1 MNDWQKEYKLVQH
14 TPLIHFQHSE
24 PHACLRATEVKPKLD
39 RFLIEQL
46 EKDDRFGDGRWKKW
60 FVGDGS
66 QQSFDYM
73 MRITPNSEQVDRTQS
88 IERAIAKIENQDYK
102 RFHGIHKNYFGNM
115 ASEKKREE
123 KKKAIRETFKES
135 LFYKDGLT
143 LTIRCFIPELLT
155 FIDEHIRGF
164 FMMHNFGTRQRKG
177 FGSFTVDISTEPNA
191 PEDCDL
197 VGKYCQNA
205 YYCELDG
212 NVSANALLNAVWV
225 ISGFLKSGFNLNNN
239 KKNKKENAASN
250 IREKDYVR
258 GFVFRYFQRGKN
270 PLANDKAFV
279 KQKVL
284 LNVYDE
290 ATPGE
295 HRRFY
300 GNNVRYRYVRGLLGT
315 NENSRFCRDP
325 RGETREDLTVHNI
338 YIHSAEGVERFPSPL
353 LFKPIGKS
361 VFILPQKM
369 PDEIFGSEFYILEK
383 NQEDEYDRKATSE
396 QKLNYLQTECKS
408 GMIKTP
414 TAEELAPGA
423 KSGDEALKRFLD
435 AFAKDFNDKTSDKG
449 GGYGIVDLINPDV
462 DLAKKL
468 KLRPVLRT

>member
-1 MNDWQKEYKLVQH
+1 MYDWQKEYKLVQH

-88 IERAIAKIENQDYK
+88 IERAIARAEHRPPNANL
-102 RFHGIHKNYFGNM
+102 HEIHKNYFGNM
-115 ASEKKREE
+115 ASGNNIQDT
-123 KKKAIRETFKES
+123 IRETFKES

-177 FGSFTVDISTEPNA
+177 FGSFTVDINTQPNA
-191 PEDCDL
+191 PKGFDL
-197 VGKYCQNA
+197 VRKYCPNA
-205 YYCELDG
+205 YYCKLDD
-212 NVSANALLNAVWV
+212 NVSADALLNAVWV
-225 ISGFLKSGFNLNNN
+225 LSAFLKSGFNRGEGN
-239 KKNKKENAASN
+239 
-250 IREKDYVR
+250 YVR
-258 GFVFRYFQRGKN
+258 GFVFRYFQREKN

-279 KQKVL
+279 KQQVL
-284 LNVYDE
+284 HNVYNE
-290 ATPGE
+290 ATRGE
-295 HRRFY
+295 HLHPY

-315 NENSRFCRDP
+315 NENSRFCRAPNAHTPVYD
-325 RGETREDLTVHNI
+325 I
-338 YIHSAEGVERFPSPL
+338 YTHSAEGIERFPSPL
-353 LFKPIGKS
+353 LFKPIGKF

-396 QKLNYLQTECKS
+396 QKLNYLQTECKN

-423 KSGDEALKRFLD
+423 NSGDEALKMFLD

-449 GGYGIVDLINPDV
+449 GGYGIVDLTSRDV
-462 DLAKKL
+462 LPAKYL
-468 KLRPVLRT
+468 RLRPVLRT

>member
-88 IERAIAKIENQDYK
+88 IERAIARAEHRPPNANL
-102 RFHGIHKNYFGNM
+102 HEIHKNYFGNM
-115 ASEKKREE
+115 ASGNNIQDT
-123 KKKAIRETFKES
+123 IRETFKES

-155 FIDEHIRGF
+155 LIDEHIRGF

-191 PEDCDL
+191 PKGFDL
-197 VGKYCQNA
+197 VRKYCPNA
-205 YYCELDG
+205 YYCKLDD
-212 NVSANALLNAVWV
+212 NVSADALLNAVWV
-225 ISGFLKSGFNLNNN
+225 LSAFLKSGFNRGEGN
-239 KKNKKENAASN
+239 
-250 IREKDYVR
+250 YVR
-258 GFVFRYFQRGKN
+258 GFVFRYFQREKN

-284 LNVYDE
+284 HNVYNE
-290 ATPGE
+290 KTPGE

-325 RGETREDLTVHNI
+325 RGETREDRTVHNI

-353 LFKPIGKS
+353 LFKPIGKF

-369 PDEIFGSEFYILEK
+369 PDEIFGSKFYILEK
-383 NQEDEYDRKATSE
+383 NQEDKYDSKATSD
-396 QKLNYLQTECKS
+396 QKLNYLKQECKG

-423 KSGDEALKRFLD
+423 KSGDEALKMFLD

-449 GGYGIVDLINPDV
+449 GGYGIDDLTSRDV
-462 DLAKKL
+462 LPAKYL
-468 KLRPVLRT
+468 RLRPVLRT

>member
-73 MRITPNSEQVDRTQS
+73 MRITPNSERVDRTQS

-102 RFHGIHKNYFGNM
+102 HFHEIHKNYFGNM
-115 ASEKKREE
+115 ASGNNIQDT
-123 KKKAIRETFKES
+123 IRETFKES

-155 FIDEHIRGF
+155 LIDEHIRGF

-191 PEDCDL
+191 PKGFDL
-197 VGKYCQNA
+197 VGKYCPNA
-205 YYCELDG
+205 YYCKLDG
-212 NVSANALLNAVWV
+212 NVNADALLDAVWV
-225 ISGFLKSGFNLNNN
+225 ISAFLRSGFNRGEGN
-239 KKNKKENAASN
+239 
-250 IREKDYVR
+250 YVR
-258 GFVFRYFQRGKN
+258 GFVFRYFQREKN

-284 LNVYDE
+284 LNVYNE
-290 ATPGE
+290 ATRGE

-315 NENSRFCRDP
+315 NENSRFCRNP
-325 RGETREDLTVHNI
+325 RGETREDRTVHNI

-353 LFKPIGKS
+353 LFKPIGKF

-383 NQEDEYDRKATSE
+383 NQEEEYDSKATSD

-408 GMIKTP
+408 SMIKNP

-423 KSGDEALKRFLD
+423 KSGDEALKMFLD

-449 GGYGIVDLINPDV
+449 GGYGIDDLTSRDV
-462 DLAKKL
+462 FPAKYL
-468 KLRPVLRT
+468 RLRPVLRT

>member
-73 MRITPNSEQVDRTQS
+73 MRITPNSEQVERTQS
-88 IERAIAKIENQDYK
+88 IERAIARAEHRPPNAS
-102 RFHGIHKNYFGNM
+102 FHEIHKNYFGNM
-115 ASEKKREE
+115 ASGNN
-123 KKKAIRETFKES
+123 IQDTNRETFKES

-155 FIDEHIRGF
+155 LIDEHIRGF

-177 FGSFTVDISTEPNA
+177 FGSFTVDIRTEPNA
-191 PEDCDL
+191 PKGFDL
-197 VGKYCQNA
+197 VGKYCPNA
-205 YYCELDG
+205 YYCKLND
-212 NVSANALLNAVWV
+212 NVSADALLDAVWV
-225 ISGFLKSGFNLNNN
+225 ISAFLRSGFNRGEGN
-239 KKNKKENAASN
+239 
-250 IREKDYVR
+250 YVR

-284 LNVYDE
+284 RNVYNE
-290 ATPGE
+290 ATRGE
-295 HRRFY
+295 HLHPY

-325 RGETREDLTVHNI
+325 RGETREDRTVHKI

-353 LFKPIGKS
+353 LFKPIGKF

-369 PDEIFGSEFYILEK
+369 PDKIFGSEFYILK
-383 NQEDEYDRKATSE
+383 KKQEEEYDSKATSD
-396 QKLNYLQTECKS
+396 QKLNYLKQECKNR
-408 GMIKTP
+408 MIKTP

-449 GGYGIVDLINPDV
+449 GGYGIDDLTSRDV
-462 DLAKKL
+462 FPAKYL
-468 KLRPVLRT
+468 RLRPVLRT

>member
-73 MRITPNSEQVDRTQS
+73 MRITPNSEQVERTQS
-88 IERAIAKIENQDYK
+88 IENGIERAIARAEHRPPNASL
-102 RFHGIHKNYFGNM
+102 HEIHKNYFGNM
-115 ASEKKREE
+115 ASGNNIQDTVQ
-123 KKKAIRETFKES
+123 AIRETFKES

-155 FIDEHIRGF
+155 LIDEHIRGF

-177 FGSFTVDISTEPNA
+177 FGSFTVDINTQPNA
-191 PEDCDL
+191 PKGFDL
-197 VGKYCQNA
+197 VGKYCPNA
-205 YYCELDG
+205 YYCKLDG
-212 NVSANALLNAVWV
+212 NVNADALLDAVWV
-225 ISGFLKSGFNLNNN
+225 ISAFLRSGFNRGEGN
-239 KKNKKENAASN
+239 
-250 IREKDYVR
+250 YVR
-258 GFVFRYFQRGKN
+258 GFVFRYFQREKN

-279 KQKVL
+279 KQQVL
-284 LNVYDE
+284 HNVYNE
-290 ATPGE
+290 ATRGE
-295 HRRFY
+295 HLHPY

-315 NENSRFCRDP
+315 NENSRFCRAPNAHTPVYD
-325 RGETREDLTVHNI
+325 I
-338 YIHSAEGVERFPSPL
+338 YTHSAEGIERFPSPL
-353 LFKPIGKS
+353 LFKPIGKF

-369 PDEIFGSEFYILEK
+369 PDEIFGSEFYILK
-383 NQEDEYDRKATSE
+383 KKQEEEYDSKATSD
-396 QKLNYLQTECKS
+396 QKLNYLKQECKNR
-408 GMIKTP
+408 MIKTP

-423 KSGDEALKRFLD
+423 NSGDEALKMFLD

-449 GGYGIVDLINPDV
+449 GGYGIVDLTSRDV
-462 DLAKKL
+462 LPAKYL
-468 KLRPVLRT
+468 RLRPVLRT

>member
-73 MRITPNSEQVDRTQS
+73 MRITPNSEQVERTQS
-88 IERAIAKIENQDYK
+88 IERAIARAEHRPPNAS
-102 RFHGIHKNYFGNM
+102 FHEIHKNYFGNM
-115 ASEKKREE
+115 ASGNNIQDT
-123 KKKAIRETFKES
+123 IRKTFKES

-155 FIDEHIRGF
+155 LIDEHIRGF

-177 FGSFTVDISTEPNA
+177 FGSFTVDISTKPNEPKGF
-191 PEDCDL
+191 DL
-197 VGKYCQNA
+197 VGKYCPNA
-205 YYCELDG
+205 YYCKLDG
-212 NVSANALLNAVWV
+212 NVNADALLDAVWV
-225 ISGFLKSGFNLNNN
+225 ISAFLRSGFNRGEGN
-239 KKNKKENAASN
+239 
-250 IREKDYVR
+250 YVR
-258 GFVFRYFQRGKN
+258 GFVFRYFQREKN

-284 LNVYDE
+284 RNVYDE
-290 ATPGE
+290 ATRGE
-295 HRRFY
+295 HLHPY

-315 NENSRFCRDP
+315 NENSRFCRNP
-325 RGETREDLTVHNI
+325 RGETREDRTVHNI

-353 LFKPIGKS
+353 LFKPIGKF

-383 NQEDEYDRKATSE
+383 KQEEEYDRKATSD
-396 QKLNYLQTECKS
+396 QKLNYLKQECKNR
-408 GMIKTP
+408 MIKTP

-423 KSGDEALKRFLD
+423 KSGDEALKMFLD

-449 GGYGIVDLINPDV
+449 GGYGIDDLTSRDV
-462 DLAKKL
+462 FPAKYL
-468 KLRPVLRT
+468 RLRPVLRT

>member
-1 MNDWQKEYKLVQH
+1 MYDWQKEYKLVQH

-73 MRITPNSEQVDRTQS
+73 MRITPNSERVDRTQS
-88 IERAIAKIENQDYK
+88 IERAIARAEHRPPNASL
-102 RFHGIHKNYFGNM
+102 HEIHKNYFGNM
-115 ASEKKREE
+115 ASGNNIQDT
-123 KKKAIRETFKES
+123 IRETFKES

-155 FIDEHIRGF
+155 LIDEHIRGF

-191 PEDCDL
+191 PKGFDL
-197 VGKYCQNA
+197 VGKYCPNA
-205 YYCELDG
+205 YYCKLND
-212 NVSANALLNAVWV
+212 NVSADALLDAVWV
-225 ISGFLKSGFNLNNN
+225 ISAFLRSGFNRGEGN
-239 KKNKKENAASN
+239 
-250 IREKDYVR
+250 YVR
-258 GFVFRYFQRGKN
+258 GFVFRYFQREKN

-279 KQKVL
+279 KQQVL
-284 LNVYDE
+284 HNVYNE
-290 ATPGE
+290 ATRGE
-295 HRRFY
+295 HLHPY

-315 NENSRFCRDP
+315 NENSRFCRAP
-325 RGETREDLTVHNI
+325 RGETREDRTVHNI

-353 LFKPIGKS
+353 LFKPIGKF

-369 PDEIFGSEFYILEK
+369 PDKIFGSEFYILEK
-383 NQEDEYDRKATSE
+383 NQEEEYDSKATSD
-396 QKLNYLQTECKS
+396 QKLNYLEQECKG

-414 TAEELAPGA
+414 TAEELAPEA

-449 GGYGIVDLINPDV
+449 GGYGIDDLTSRDV
-462 DLAKKL
+462 FPAKYL
-468 KLRPVLRT
+468 RLRPVLRT

>member
-46 EKDDRFGDGRWKKW
+46 EEDDRFGDGRWKKW

-73 MRITPNSEQVDRTQS
+73 MRITPNSERVDRTQS
-88 IERAIAKIENQDYK
+88 IERAIARAEHRPPNAS
-102 RFHGIHKNYFGNM
+102 FHEIHKNYFGNM

-177 FGSFTVDISTEPNA
+177 FGSFTVDISTKPNEPKGF
-191 PEDCDL
+191 DL
-197 VGKYCQNA
+197 VGKYCPNA
-205 YYCELDG
+205 YYCKLD
-212 NVSANALLNAVWV
+212 NDVNADALLDAVWV
-225 ISGFLKSGFNLNNN
+225 ISAFLRSGFNRGEGN
-239 KKNKKENAASN
+239 
-250 IREKDYVR
+250 YVR
-258 GFVFRYFQRGKN
+258 GFVFRYFQREKN

-284 LNVYDE
+284 RNVYDE
-290 ATPGE
+290 ATRGE
-295 HRRFY
+295 HLHPY

-353 LFKPIGKS
+353 LFKPIGKF

-383 NQEDEYDRKATSE
+383 NQEEKYDSKATSE

-408 GMIKTP
+408 SMIKTP

>member
-1 MNDWQKEYKLVQH
+1 MYDWQKEYKLVQH

-73 MRITPNSEQVDRTQS
+73 MRITPNSEQVERTQS
-88 IERAIAKIENQDYK
+88 IERAIARAEHRPPNAS
-102 RFHGIHKNYFGNM
+102 FHEIHKNYFGNM
-115 ASEKKREE
+115 ASGNNIQDT
-123 KKKAIRETFKES
+123 IRETFKES

-191 PEDCDL
+191 PKGFDL
-197 VGKYCQNA
+197 VGKYCPNA
-205 YYCELDG
+205 YYCKLDG
-212 NVSANALLNAVWV
+212 NVNADALLDAVWV
-225 ISGFLKSGFNLNNN
+225 ISAFLRSGFNRGEGN
-239 KKNKKENAASN
+239 
-250 IREKDYVR
+250 YVR
-258 GFVFRYFQRGKN
+258 GFVFRYFQREKN

-284 LNVYDE
+284 RNVYDE
-290 ATPGE
+290 ATRGE
-295 HRRFY
+295 HLHPY

-325 RGETREDLTVHNI
+325 RGGTREDRIVHNI

-353 LFKPIGKS
+353 LFKPIGKF

-383 NQEDEYDRKATSE
+383 KQEEEYDSKATSD
-396 QKLNYLQTECKS
+396 QKLNYLKQECKG
-408 GMIKTP
+408 GMIKTQ
-414 TAEELAPGA
+414 TAEELAPEA

-449 GGYGIVDLINPDV
+449 GGYGIDDLTSRDV
-462 DLAKKL
+462 FPAKYL
-468 KLRPVLRT
+468 RLRPVLRT

>member
-73 MRITPNSEQVDRTQS
+73 MRITPNSEQVERTQS
-88 IERAIAKIENQDYK
+88 IERAIARAEHRPPNASL
-102 RFHGIHKNYFGNM
+102 HEIHKNYFGNM
-115 ASEKKREE
+115 ASGNNIQDT
-123 KKKAIRETFKES
+123 IRETFKES

-155 FIDEHIRGF
+155 LIDEHIRGF

-191 PEDCDL
+191 PKGFDL
-197 VGKYCQNA
+197 VGKYCPNA
-205 YYCELDG
+205 YYCKLND
-212 NVSANALLNAVWV
+212 NVSADALLDAVWV
-225 ISGFLKSGFNLNNN
+225 ISAFLRSGFNRGEGN
-239 KKNKKENAASN
+239 
-250 IREKDYVR
+250 YVR
-258 GFVFRYFQRGKN
+258 GFVFRYFQREKN

-279 KQKVL
+279 KQNVL
-284 LNVYDE
+284 LNVYNE
-290 ATPGE
+290 ATRGE
-295 HRRFY
+295 HLHPY

-315 NENSRFCRDP
+315 NENSRFCRNP
-325 RGETREDLTVHNI
+325 RGETREDRTVHNV

-353 LFKPIGKS
+353 LFKPIGKF

-369 PDEIFGSEFYILEK
+369 PDEIFGSEFYILK
-383 NQEDEYDRKATSE
+383 KKQEEEYDSKATSD
-396 QKLNYLQTECKS
+396 QKLNYLKQECKG

-449 GGYGIVDLINPDV
+449 GGYGIDDLTSRDV
-462 DLAKKL
+462 FPAKYL
-468 KLRPVLRT
+468 RLRPVLRT

>member
-1 MNDWQKEYKLVQH
+1 MYDWQKEYKLVQH

-73 MRITPNSEQVDRTQS
+73 MRITPNSEQVERTQS

-290 ATPGE
+290 KTPGE

-315 NENSRFCRDP
+315 NENSRFCRAPNAHTPVYD
-325 RGETREDLTVHNI
+325 I
-338 YIHSAEGVERFPSPL
+338 YTHSAEGVERFPSPL
-353 LFKPIGKS
+353 LFKPIGKF

-369 PDEIFGSEFYILEK
+369 PDEIFGSEFYILK
-383 NQEDEYDRKATSE
+383 KKQEEEYDSKATSD
-396 QKLNYLQTECKS
+396 QKLNYLKQECKNR
-408 GMIKTP
+408 MIKTP

-423 KSGDEALKRFLD
+423 NSGDEALKMFLD

>member
-88 IERAIAKIENQDYK
+88 IERAIARAEHRPPNASL
-102 RFHGIHKNYFGNM
+102 HEIHKNYFGNM
-115 ASEKKREE
+115 ASGNNIQDT
-123 KKKAIRETFKES
+123 IRETFKES

-177 FGSFTVDISTEPNA
+177 FGSFTVDISTKPNEPKGF
-191 PEDCDL
+191 DL
-197 VGKYCQNA
+197 VGKYCPNA
-205 YYCELDG
+205 YYCKLD
-212 NVSANALLNAVWV
+212 NDVNADALLDAVWV
-225 ISGFLKSGFNLNNN
+225 ISAFLRSGFNRGEGN
-239 KKNKKENAASN
+239 
-250 IREKDYVR
+250 YVR
-258 GFVFRYFQRGKN
+258 GFVFRYFQREKN

-279 KQKVL
+279 KQQVL
-284 LNVYDE
+284 RNVYNE
-290 ATPGE
+290 ATRGE
-295 HRRFY
+295 HLHPY

-315 NENSRFCRDP
+315 NENSRFCRAPNAHTPVYD
-325 RGETREDLTVHNI
+325 I
-338 YIHSAEGVERFPSPL
+338 YTHSAEGIERFPSPL
-353 LFKPIGKS
+353 LFKPIGKF

-383 NQEDEYDRKATSE
+383 NQEEKYDSKATSE
-396 QKLNYLQTECKS
+396 QKLNYLKQECKNR
-408 GMIKTP
+408 MIKTP

-423 KSGDEALKRFLD
+423 NSGDEALKMFLD

-449 GGYGIVDLINPDV
+449 GGYGIVDLTSRDV
-462 DLAKKL
+462 FPAKYL
-468 KLRPVLRT
+468 WLRPVLRT

>member
-88 IERAIAKIENQDYK
+88 IERAIARAEHRPPNASL
-102 RFHGIHKNYFGNM
+102 HEIHKNYFGNM
-115 ASEKKREE
+115 ASGNNIQDT
-123 KKKAIRETFKES
+123 IRETFKES

-191 PEDCDL
+191 PKGFDL
-197 VGKYCQNA
+197 VGKYCPNA
-205 YYCELDG
+205 YYCKLDG
-212 NVSANALLNAVWV
+212 NVNADALLDAVWV
-225 ISGFLKSGFNLNNN
+225 ISAFLRSGFNRGEGN
-239 KKNKKENAASN
+239 
-250 IREKDYVR
+250 YVR
-258 GFVFRYFQRGKN
+258 GFVFRYFQREKN

-279 KQKVL
+279 KQQVL
-284 LNVYDE
+284 RNVYNE
-290 ATPGE
+290 ATRGE
-295 HRRFY
+295 HLHPY

-315 NENSRFCRDP
+315 NENSRFCRAPNAHTPVYD
-325 RGETREDLTVHNI
+325 I
-338 YIHSAEGVERFPSPL
+338 YTHSAEGIERFPSPL
-353 LFKPIGKS
+353 LFKPIGKF

-383 NQEDEYDRKATSE
+383 NQEEKYDSKATSE

-423 KSGDEALKRFLD
+423 NSGDEALKMFLD

-449 GGYGIVDLINPDV
+449 GGYGIVDLTSRDV
-462 DLAKKL
+462 FPAKYL
-468 KLRPVLRT
+468 CLRPVLRT

>member
-1 MNDWQKEYKLVQH
+1 MYDWQKEYKLVQH

-46 EKDDRFGDGRWKKW
+46 EKDDRFEDGRWKKW

-73 MRITPNSEQVDRTQS
+73 MRITPNSEQVERTQS
-88 IERAIAKIENQDYK
+88 IERAIARAEHRPPNAS
-102 RFHGIHKNYFGNM
+102 FHEIHKNYFGNM
-115 ASEKKREE
+115 ASGNNIQDT
-123 KKKAIRETFKES
+123 IRETFKES

-191 PEDCDL
+191 PKGFDL
-197 VGKYCQNA
+197 VGKYCPNA
-205 YYCELDG
+205 YYCKLDG
-212 NVSANALLNAVWV
+212 NVNADALLDAVWV
-225 ISGFLKSGFNLNNN
+225 ISAFLRSGFNRGEGN
-239 KKNKKENAASN
+239 
-250 IREKDYVR
+250 YVR
-258 GFVFRYFQRGKN
+258 GFVFRYFQREKN

-284 LNVYDE
+284 RNVYDE
-290 ATPGE
+290 ATRGE
-295 HRRFY
+295 HLHPY

-325 RGETREDLTVHNI
+325 RGGTREDRIVHNI

-353 LFKPIGKS
+353 LFKPIGKF

-383 NQEDEYDRKATSE
+383 KQEEEYDSKATSD
-396 QKLNYLQTECKS
+396 QKLNYLKQECKG

-414 TAEELAPGA
+414 TAEELAPEA

-449 GGYGIVDLINPDV
+449 GGYGIDDLTSRDV
-462 DLAKKL
+462 FPAKYL
-468 KLRPVLRT
+468 RLRPVLRT

>member
-73 MRITPNSEQVDRTQS
+73 MRITPNSEQVDSTQS
-88 IERAIAKIENQDYK
+88 IERAIARAEHRPPNASL
-102 RFHGIHKNYFGNM
+102 HEIHKNYFGNM
-115 ASEKKREE
+115 ASGNNIQDT
-123 KKKAIRETFKES
+123 IRETFKES

-177 FGSFTVDISTEPNA
+177 FGSFTVDISTKPNEPKGF
-191 PEDCDL
+191 DL
-197 VGKYCQNA
+197 VGKYCPNA
-205 YYCELDG
+205 YYCKLD
-212 NVSANALLNAVWV
+212 NDVNADALLDAVWV
-225 ISGFLKSGFNLNNN
+225 ISAFLRSGFNRGEGN
-239 KKNKKENAASN
+239 
-250 IREKDYVR
+250 YVR
-258 GFVFRYFQRGKN
+258 GFVFRYFQREKN

-279 KQKVL
+279 KQQVL
-284 LNVYDE
+284 RNVYNE
-290 ATPGE
+290 ATRGE
-295 HRRFY
+295 HLHPY

-315 NENSRFCRDP
+315 NENSRFCRAPNAHTPVYD
-325 RGETREDLTVHNI
+325 I
-338 YIHSAEGVERFPSPL
+338 YTHSAEGIERFPSPL
-353 LFKPIGKS
+353 LFKPIGKF

-383 NQEDEYDRKATSE
+383 NQEEKYDSKATSE
-396 QKLNYLQTECKS
+396 QKLNYLKQECKNR
-408 GMIKTP
+408 MIKTP

-423 KSGDEALKRFLD
+423 NSGDEALRMFLD

-449 GGYGIVDLINPDV
+449 GGYGIVDLTSRDV
-462 DLAKKL
+462 FPAKYL
-468 KLRPVLRT
+468 WLRPVLRT

>member
-73 MRITPNSEQVDRTQS
+73 MRITPNSEQVERTQS
-88 IERAIAKIENQDYK
+88 IERAIARAEHRPPNASL
-102 RFHGIHKNYFGNM
+102 HEIHKNYFGNM
-115 ASEKKREE
+115 ASGNNIQDTVQ
-123 KKKAIRETFKES
+123 AIQETFKES

-155 FIDEHIRGF
+155 LIDEHIRGF

-191 PEDCDL
+191 PKGFDL
-197 VGKYCQNA
+197 VRKYCPNA
-205 YYCELDG
+205 YYCKLDD
-212 NVSANALLNAVWV
+212 NVSADALLNAVWV
-225 ISGFLKSGFNLNNN
+225 LSAFLKSGFNRGEGN
-239 KKNKKENAASN
+239 
-250 IREKDYVR
+250 YVR
-258 GFVFRYFQRGKN
+258 GFVFRYFQREKN

-279 KQKVL
+279 KQQVL
-284 LNVYDE
+284 HNVYNE
-290 ATPGE
+290 ATRGE
-295 HRRFY
+295 HLHPY

-315 NENSRFCRDP
+315 NENSRFCRNP
-325 RGETREDLTVHNI
+325 RGGTREDRTVHNI

-353 LFKPIGKS
+353 LFKPIGKF

-396 QKLNYLQTECKS
+396 QKLNYLQTECKN

-423 KSGDEALKRFLD
+423 NSDDEALKRFLD

-449 GGYGIVDLINPDV
+449 GGYGIDDLTSRDV
-462 DLAKKL
+462 FPAKYL
-468 KLRPVLRT
+468 RLRPVLRT

>member
-1 MNDWQKEYKLVQH
+1 MYDWQKEYKLVQH

-88 IERAIAKIENQDYK
+88 IERAIARAEHRPPNASL
-102 RFHGIHKNYFGNM
+102 HEIHKNYFGNM
-115 ASEKKREE
+115 ASGNNIQDT
-123 KKKAIRETFKES
+123 IRETFKES

-177 FGSFTVDISTEPNA
+177 FGSFTVDISTKPNEPKGF
-191 PEDCDL
+191 DL
-197 VGKYCQNA
+197 VGKYCPNA
-205 YYCELDG
+205 YYCKLD
-212 NVSANALLNAVWV
+212 NDVNADALLDAVWV
-225 ISGFLKSGFNLNNN
+225 ISAFLRSGFNRGEGN
-239 KKNKKENAASN
+239 
-250 IREKDYVR
+250 YVR
-258 GFVFRYFQRGKN
+258 GFVFRYFQREKN

-279 KQKVL
+279 KQQVL
-284 LNVYDE
+284 HNVYNE
-290 ATPGE
+290 ATRGE
-295 HRRFY
+295 HLHPY

-315 NENSRFCRDP
+315 NENSRFCRAPNAHTPVYD
-325 RGETREDLTVHNI
+325 I
-338 YIHSAEGVERFPSPL
+338 YTHSAEGIERFPSPL
-353 LFKPIGKS
+353 LFKPIGKF

-383 NQEDEYDRKATSE
+383 NQEEKYDSKATSE

-423 KSGDEALKRFLD
+423 NSGDEALKMFLD

-449 GGYGIVDLINPDV
+449 GGYGIVDLTSRDV
-462 DLAKKL
+462 FPAKYL
-468 KLRPVLRT
+468 WLRPVLRT

>member
-73 MRITPNSEQVDRTQS
+73 MRITPNSERVDRTQS
-88 IERAIAKIENQDYK
+88 IERAIARAEHRPPNASL
-102 RFHGIHKNYFGNM
+102 HEIHKNYFGNM
-115 ASEKKREE
+115 ASGNNIQDT
-123 KKKAIRETFKES
+123 IRETFKES

-177 FGSFTVDISTEPNA
+177 FGSFTVDISTKPNEPKGF
-191 PEDCDL
+191 DL
-197 VGKYCQNA
+197 VGKYCPNA
-205 YYCELDG
+205 YYCKLD
-212 NVSANALLNAVWV
+212 NDVNADALLDAVWV
-225 ISGFLKSGFNLNNN
+225 ISAFLRSGFNRGEGN
-239 KKNKKENAASN
+239 
-250 IREKDYVR
+250 YVR
-258 GFVFRYFQRGKN
+258 GFVFRYFQREKN

-279 KQKVL
+279 KQQVL
-284 LNVYDE
+284 RNVYNE
-290 ATPGE
+290 ATRGE
-295 HRRFY
+295 HLHPY

-315 NENSRFCRDP
+315 NENSRFCRAPNAHTPVYD
-325 RGETREDLTVHNI
+325 I
-338 YIHSAEGVERFPSPL
+338 YTHSAEGIERFPSPL
-353 LFKPIGKS
+353 LFKPIGKF

-383 NQEDEYDRKATSE
+383 NQEEKYDSKATSE

-423 KSGDEALKRFLD
+423 NSGDEALKMFLD

-449 GGYGIVDLINPDV
+449 GGYGIVDLTSRDV
-462 DLAKKL
+462 FPAKYL
-468 KLRPVLRT
+468 WLRPVLRT

>member
-73 MRITPNSEQVDRTQS
+73 MRITPNSEQVERTHS
-88 IERAIAKIENQDYK
+88 IERAIARAEHRPPNANL
-102 RFHGIHKNYFGNM
+102 HEIHKNYFGNM
-115 ASEKKREE
+115 ASGNNIQDT
-123 KKKAIRETFKES
+123 IRETFKES
-135 LFYKDGLT
+135 LLYKDGLT

-290 ATPGE
+290 KTPGE

-315 NENSRFCRDP
+315 NENSRFCRAPNAHTPVYD
-325 RGETREDLTVHNI
+325 I
-338 YIHSAEGVERFPSPL
+338 YTHSAEGVERFPSPL
-353 LFKPIGKS
+353 LFKPIGKF

-408 GMIKTP
+408 SMIKTP
-414 TAEELAPGA
+414 TAEELAPEA
-423 KSGDEALKRFLD
+423 KSGDEALKMFLD

>member
-1 MNDWQKEYKLVQH
+1 MYDWQKEYKLVQH

-73 MRITPNSEQVDRTQS
+73 MRITPNSEQVERTQS
-88 IERAIAKIENQDYK
+88 IERAIARAEHRPPNANL
-102 RFHGIHKNYFGNM
+102 HEIHKNYFGNM
-115 ASEKKREE
+115 ASGNNIQDT
-123 KKKAIRETFKES
+123 IRETFKES

-155 FIDEHIRGF
+155 LIDEHIRGF

-191 PEDCDL
+191 PKGFDL
-197 VGKYCQNA
+197 VGKYCPNA
-205 YYCELDG
+205 YYCKLND
-212 NVSANALLNAVWV
+212 NVSADALLDAVWV
-225 ISGFLKSGFNLNNN
+225 LSAFLRSGFNRGEGN
-239 KKNKKENAASN
+239 
-250 IREKDYVR
+250 YVR
-258 GFVFRYFQRGKN
+258 GFVFRYFQRVKN

-279 KQKVL
+279 KQNVL
-284 LNVYDE
+284 HNVYNE
-290 ATPGE
+290 ATRGE
-295 HRRFY
+295 HLHPY

-315 NENSRFCRDP
+315 NENSRFCRAP
-325 RGETREDLTVHNI
+325 RGETREDRTVHNI

-353 LFKPIGKS
+353 LFKPIGKF

-383 NQEDEYDRKATSE
+383 NQEEEYDSKATSD
-396 QKLNYLQTECKS
+396 QKLNYLKQECKNR
-408 GMIKTP
+408 MIKTP
-414 TAEELAPGA
+414 TAEELASEA

-449 GGYGIVDLINPDV
+449 GGYGIDDLTSRDV
-462 DLAKKL
+462 FPAKYL
-468 KLRPVLRT
+468 RLRPVLRT

>member
-88 IERAIAKIENQDYK
+88 IERAIARAEHRPPNASL
-102 RFHGIHKNYFGNM
+102 HEIHKNYFGNM
-115 ASEKKREE
+115 SSGNNIQDT
-123 KKKAIRETFKES
+123 IRETFKES

-177 FGSFTVDISTEPNA
+177 FGSFTVDISTKPNEPKGF
-191 PEDCDL
+191 DL
-197 VGKYCQNA
+197 VGKYCPNA
-205 YYCELDG
+205 YYCKLD
-212 NVSANALLNAVWV
+212 NDVNADALLDAVWV
-225 ISGFLKSGFNLNNN
+225 ISAFLRSGFNRGEGN
-239 KKNKKENAASN
+239 
-250 IREKDYVR
+250 YVR
-258 GFVFRYFQRGKN
+258 GFVFRYFQREKN

-279 KQKVL
+279 KQQVL
-284 LNVYDE
+284 RNVYNE
-290 ATPGE
+290 ATRGE
-295 HRRFY
+295 HLHPY

-315 NENSRFCRDP
+315 NENSRFCRAPNAHTPVYD
-325 RGETREDLTVHNI
+325 I
-338 YIHSAEGVERFPSPL
+338 YTHSAEGIERFPSPL
-353 LFKPIGKS
+353 LFKPIGKF

-383 NQEDEYDRKATSE
+383 NQEEKYDSKATSE

-423 KSGDEALKRFLD
+423 NSGDEALKMFLD

-449 GGYGIVDLINPDV
+449 GGYGIDDLTSRDV
-462 DLAKKL
+462 FPAKYL
-468 KLRPVLRT
+468 RLRPVLRT

>member
-46 EKDDRFGDGRWKKW
+46 EKDYRFGDGRWKKW

-73 MRITPNSEQVDRTQS
+73 MRITPNSEQVERTQS
-88 IERAIAKIENQDYK
+88 IERAIARAEHRPPNAGL
-102 RFHGIHKNYFGNM
+102 HEIHKNYFGNM
-115 ASEKKREE
+115 ASGNNIQDT
-123 KKKAIRETFKES
+123 IRETFKES

-177 FGSFTVDISTEPNA
+177 FGSFTVDISTQPNA
-191 PEDCDL
+191 PKGFDL
-197 VGKYCQNA
+197 VGKYCPNA
-205 YYCELDG
+205 YYCKLD
-212 NVSANALLNAVWV
+212 NDVNADALLDAVWV
-225 ISGFLKSGFNLNNN
+225 ISAFLRSGFNRGEGN
-239 KKNKKENAASN
+239 
-250 IREKDYVR
+250 YVR
-258 GFVFRYFQRGKN
+258 GFVFRYFQREKN

-284 LNVYDE
+284 RNVYDE
-290 ATPGE
+290 ETRGE

-315 NENSRFCRDP
+315 NENSRFCRAP
-325 RGETREDLTVHNI
+325 RGETREDRTVHNI

-353 LFKPIGKS
+353 LFKPIGKF

-383 NQEDEYDRKATSE
+383 KQEEEYDSKATSD
-396 QKLNYLQTECKS
+396 QKLNYLKQECKG

-414 TAEELAPGA
+414 TTEELAPGA
-423 KSGDEALKRFLD
+423 NSGDEALKMFLD

-449 GGYGIVDLINPDV
+449 GGYGIDDLTSRDV
-462 DLAKKL
+462 FPAKYL
-468 KLRPVLRT
+468 RLRPVLRT

>member
-73 MRITPNSEQVDRTQS
+73 MRITPNSEQVERTQS
-88 IERAIAKIENQDYK
+88 IERAIARAEHRPPNTNL
-102 RFHGIHKNYFGNM
+102 HEIHKNYFGNM
-115 ASEKKREE
+115 ASGNNIQDT
-123 KKKAIRETFKES
+123 IRETFKES
-135 LFYKDGLT
+135 LLYKDGLT

-155 FIDEHIRGF
+155 LIDEHIRGF

-191 PEDCDL
+191 PKGFDL
-197 VGKYCQNA
+197 VGKYCPNA
-205 YYCELDG
+205 YYCKLDG
-212 NVSANALLNAVWV
+212 NVNADALLDAVWV
-225 ISGFLKSGFNLNNN
+225 LSAFLRSGFNRGEGN
-239 KKNKKENAASN
+239 
-250 IREKDYVR
+250 YVR
-258 GFVFRYFQRGKN
+258 GFVFRYFQREKN

-279 KQKVL
+279 KQQVL
-284 LNVYDE
+284 RNVYNE
-290 ATPGE
+290 ATRGE
-295 HRRFY
+295 HLHPY

-315 NENSRFCRDP
+315 NENSRFCRAPNAHTPVYD
-325 RGETREDLTVHNI
+325 I
-338 YIHSAEGVERFPSPL
+338 YTHSAEGIERFPSPL
-353 LFKPIGKS
+353 LFKPIGKF

-396 QKLNYLQTECKS
+396 QKLNYLQTECKN

-423 KSGDEALKRFLD
+423 NSGDEALKMFLD

>member
-73 MRITPNSEQVDRTQS
+73 MRITPNSEQVERTQS
-88 IERAIAKIENQDYK
+88 IERAIARAEHRPPNTNL
-102 RFHGIHKNYFGNM
+102 HEIHKNYFGNM
-115 ASEKKREE
+115 ASGNNIQDT
-123 KKKAIRETFKES
+123 IRETFKES
-135 LFYKDGLT
+135 ILYKDGLT

-155 FIDEHIRGF
+155 LIDEHIRGF

-191 PEDCDL
+191 PKGFDL
-197 VGKYCQNA
+197 VGKYCPNA
-205 YYCELDG
+205 YYCKLDG
-212 NVSANALLNAVWV
+212 NVNADALLDAVWV
-225 ISGFLKSGFNLNNN
+225 LSAFLRSGFNRGEGN
-239 KKNKKENAASN
+239 
-250 IREKDYVR
+250 YVR
-258 GFVFRYFQRGKN
+258 GFVFRYFQREKN

-284 LNVYDE
+284 RNVYNE
-290 ATPGE
+290 ATRGE
-295 HRRFY
+295 HLHPY

-353 LFKPIGKS
+353 LFKPIGKF

-383 NQEDEYDRKATSE
+383 NQEEEYDSKATSD

-408 GMIKTP
+408 SMIKTP

-423 KSGDEALKRFLD
+423 KSGDEALKMFLD

-449 GGYGIVDLINPDV
+449 GGYGIVDLTSRDV
-462 DLAKKL
+462 FPAKYL
-468 KLRPVLRT
+468 WLRPVLRT

>member
-73 MRITPNSEQVDRTQS
+73 MRITPNSERVDRTQS

-102 RFHGIHKNYFGNM
+102 HFHEIHKNYFGNM
-115 ASEKKREE
+115 ASGNNIQDT
-123 KKKAIRETFKES
+123 IRETFKES

-177 FGSFTVDISTEPNA
+177 FGSFTVDINTQPNA
-191 PEDCDL
+191 PKGFDL
-197 VGKYCQNA
+197 VGKYCPNA
-205 YYCELDG
+205 YYCKLDG
-212 NVSANALLNAVWV
+212 NVNADALLDAVWV
-225 ISGFLKSGFNLNNN
+225 ISAFLRSGFNRGEGN
-239 KKNKKENAASN
+239 
-250 IREKDYVR
+250 YVR
-258 GFVFRYFQRGKN
+258 GFVFRCFQREKN

-279 KQKVL
+279 KQQVL
-284 LNVYDE
+284 RNVYNE
-290 ATPGE
+290 ATRGE
-295 HRRFY
+295 HLHPY

-315 NENSRFCRDP
+315 NENSRFCRAP
-325 RGETREDLTVHNI
+325 RGETREDRTVHNI

-353 LFKPIGKS
+353 LFKPIGKF

-383 NQEDEYDRKATSE
+383 NQEEEYDSKATSD

-408 GMIKTP
+408 SMIKTP

-423 KSGDEALKRFLD
+423 KSGDEALKMFLD

-449 GGYGIVDLINPDV
+449 GGYGIDDLTSRDV
-462 DLAKKL
+462 FPAKYL
-468 KLRPVLRT
+468 WLRPVLRT

>member
-1 MNDWQKEYKLVQH
+1 MYDWQKEYKLVQH

-88 IERAIAKIENQDYK
+88 IERAIARAEHRPPNASL
-102 RFHGIHKNYFGNM
+102 HEIHKNYFGNM
-115 ASEKKREE
+115 ASGNNIQDT
-123 KKKAIRETFKES
+123 IRETFKES
-135 LFYKDGLT
+135 LLYKDGLT

-155 FIDEHIRGF
+155 LIDEHIRGF

-191 PEDCDL
+191 PKGFDL
-197 VGKYCQNA
+197 VGKYCPNA
-205 YYCELDG
+205 YYCKLD
-212 NVSANALLNAVWV
+212 NDVNADALLDAVWV
-225 ISGFLKSGFNLNNN
+225 ISAFLRSGFNRGEGNY
-239 KKNKKENAASN
+239 
-250 IREKDYVR
+250 IR
-258 GFVFRYFQRGKN
+258 GFVFRYFQREKN

-279 KQKVL
+279 KQQVL
-284 LNVYDE
+284 RNVYNE
-290 ATPGE
+290 ATRGE
-295 HRRFY
+295 HLHPY

-315 NENSRFCRDP
+315 NENSRFCRAPNAHTPVYD
-325 RGETREDLTVHNI
+325 I
-338 YIHSAEGVERFPSPL
+338 YTHSAEGIERFPSPL
-353 LFKPIGKS
+353 LFKPIGKF

-383 NQEDEYDRKATSE
+383 NQEEKYDSKATSE

-408 GMIKTP
+408 SMIKTP

-423 KSGDEALKRFLD
+423 NSGDEALKMFLD

-449 GGYGIVDLINPDV
+449 GGYGIVDLTSRDV
-462 DLAKKL
+462 FPAKYL
-468 KLRPVLRT
+468 WLRPVLRT

>member
-1 MNDWQKEYKLVQH
+1 MYDWQKEYKLVQH

-88 IERAIAKIENQDYK
+88 IENGIERAIARAEHRSPNASL
-102 RFHGIHKNYFGNM
+102 HEIHKNYFGNM
-115 ASEKKREE
+115 ASGNNIQDTVQ
-123 KKKAIRETFKES
+123 AIQETFKES

-155 FIDEHIRGF
+155 LIDEHIRGF

-191 PEDCDL
+191 PKGFDL
-197 VGKYCQNA
+197 VRKYCPNA
-205 YYCELDG
+205 YYCKLDD
-212 NVSANALLNAVWV
+212 NVSADALLDAVWV
-225 ISGFLKSGFNLNNN
+225 ISAFLRSGFNRGEGN
-239 KKNKKENAASN
+239 
-250 IREKDYVR
+250 YVR
-258 GFVFRYFQRGKN
+258 GFVFRYFQREKN

-284 LNVYDE
+284 HNVYNE
-290 ATPGE
+290 ETPGE
-295 HRRFY
+295 HLHPY
-300 GNNVRYRYVRGLLGT
+300 GSNVRYRYVRGLLGT
-315 NENSRFCRDP
+315 NENSRFCRAP
-325 RGETREDLTVHNI
+325 RGETREDRTVHNI

-353 LFKPIGKS
+353 LFKPIGKF

-383 NQEDEYDRKATSE
+383 KQEEEYDRKATSD
-396 QKLNYLQTECKS
+396 QKLNYLKQECKG

-414 TAEELAPGA
+414 TAEELAPEA
-423 KSGDEALKRFLD
+423 KSGDEALKMFLD

-449 GGYGIVDLINPDV
+449 GGYGIDDLTSRDV
-462 DLAKKL
+462 FPAKYL
-468 KLRPVLRT
+468 RLRPVLRT

>member
-1 MNDWQKEYKLVQH
+1 MYDWQKEYKLVQH

-88 IERAIAKIENQDYK
+88 IERAIARAEHRPPNASL
-102 RFHGIHKNYFGNM
+102 HEIHKNYFGNM
-115 ASEKKREE
+115 ASGNNIQDT
-123 KKKAIRETFKES
+123 IRETFKES
-135 LFYKDGLT
+135 LLYKDGLT

-191 PEDCDL
+191 PKGFDL
-197 VGKYCQNA
+197 VGKYCPNA
-205 YYCELDG
+205 YYCKLD
-212 NVSANALLNAVWV
+212 NDVNADALLDAVWV
-225 ISGFLKSGFNLNNN
+225 ISAFLRSGFNRGEGN
-239 KKNKKENAASN
+239 
-250 IREKDYVR
+250 YVR
-258 GFVFRYFQRGKN
+258 GFVFRYFQREKN

-279 KQKVL
+279 KQQVL
-284 LNVYDE
+284 RNVYNE
-290 ATPGE
+290 ATRGE
-295 HRRFY
+295 HLHPY

-315 NENSRFCRDP
+315 NENSRFCRAP

-353 LFKPIGKS
+353 LFKPIGKF

-383 NQEDEYDRKATSE
+383 NQEEKYDSKATSE
-396 QKLNYLQTECKS
+396 QKLNYLKQECKS

-423 KSGDEALKRFLD
+423 NSGDEALKMFLD

-449 GGYGIVDLINPDV
+449 GGYGIVDLTSRDV
-462 DLAKKL
+462 FPAKYL
-468 KLRPVLRT
+468 WLRPVLRT

>member
-73 MRITPNSEQVDRTQS
+73 MRITPNSEQVERTQS
-88 IERAIAKIENQDYK
+88 IERAIARAEHRPPNAS
-102 RFHGIHKNYFGNM
+102 FHEIHKNYFGNM
-115 ASEKKREE
+115 ASGNNIQDT
-123 KKKAIRETFKES
+123 IRETFKES

-177 FGSFTVDISTEPNA
+177 FGSFTVDINTQPNA
-191 PEDCDL
+191 PKGFDL
-197 VGKYCQNA
+197 VGKYCPNA
-205 YYCELDG
+205 YYCKLDG
-212 NVSANALLNAVWV
+212 NVNADALLDAVWV
-225 ISGFLKSGFNLNNN
+225 ISAFLRSGFNRGEGN
-239 KKNKKENAASN
+239 
-250 IREKDYVR
+250 YVR
-258 GFVFRYFQRGKN
+258 GFVFRYFQREKN

-279 KQKVL
+279 KQQVL
-284 LNVYDE
+284 HNVYNE
-290 ATPGE
+290 ATRGE
-295 HRRFY
+295 HLHPY

-315 NENSRFCRDP
+315 NENSRFCRAPNAHTPVYD
-325 RGETREDLTVHNI
+325 I
-338 YIHSAEGVERFPSPL
+338 YTHSAEGIERFPSPL
-353 LFKPIGKS
+353 LFKPIGKF

-369 PDEIFGSEFYILEK
+369 PDKIFGSEFYILK
-383 NQEDEYDRKATSE
+383 KKQEEEYDSKATSE

-408 GMIKTP
+408 SMIKTP

-423 KSGDEALKRFLD
+423 NSGDEALKRFLD

-449 GGYGIVDLINPDV
+449 GGYGIDDLTSRDV
-462 DLAKKL
+462 FPAKYL
-468 KLRPVLRT
+468 RLRPVLRT

>member
-73 MRITPNSEQVDRTQS
+73 MRITPNSEQVERTHS
-88 IERAIAKIENQDYK
+88 IERAIARAEHRPPNANL
-102 RFHGIHKNYFGNM
+102 HEIHKNYFGNM
-115 ASEKKREE
+115 ASGNSIQDT
-123 KKKAIRETFKES
+123 IRETFKES

-177 FGSFTVDISTEPNA
+177 FGSFTVDINTQPNA
-191 PEDCDL
+191 PKGFDL
-197 VGKYCQNA
+197 VGKYCPNA
-205 YYCELDG
+205 YYCKLDG
-212 NVSANALLNAVWV
+212 NVNADALLDAVWV
-225 ISGFLKSGFNLNNN
+225 ISAFLRSGFNRGEGN
-239 KKNKKENAASN
+239 
-250 IREKDYVR
+250 YVR
-258 GFVFRYFQRGKN
+258 GFVFRYFQREKN

-284 LNVYDE
+284 RNVYDE
-290 ATPGE
+290 ATRGE
-295 HRRFY
+295 HLHPY

-315 NENSRFCRDP
+315 NENSRFCRAP
-325 RGETREDLTVHNI
+325 RGETREDRTVHNI

-353 LFKPIGKS
+353 LFKPIGKF

-383 NQEDEYDRKATSE
+383 NQEEKYDSKATSE

-408 GMIKTP
+408 SMIKTP

-449 GGYGIVDLINPDV
+449 GGYGIDDLTSRDV
-462 DLAKKL
+462 FPAKYL
-468 KLRPVLRT
+468 RLRPVLRT

>member
-73 MRITPNSEQVDRTQS
+73 MRITPNSEQVERTQS
-88 IERAIAKIENQDYK
+88 IERAIARAEHRPPNTNL
-102 RFHGIHKNYFGNM
+102 HEIHKNYFGNM
-115 ASEKKREE
+115 VLGNNIQAT
-123 KKKAIRETFKES
+123 IRETFKES

-155 FIDEHIRGF
+155 LIDEHIRGF

-177 FGSFTVDISTEPNA
+177 FGSFTVDINTQPNA
-191 PEDCDL
+191 PKGFDL
-197 VGKYCQNA
+197 VGKYCPNA
-205 YYCELDG
+205 YYCKLDG
-212 NVSANALLNAVWV
+212 NVNADALLDAVWV
-225 ISGFLKSGFNLNNN
+225 LSAFLRSGFNRGEGN
-239 KKNKKENAASN
+239 
-250 IREKDYVR
+250 YVR
-258 GFVFRYFQRGKN
+258 GFVFRYFQREKN

-279 KQKVL
+279 KQQVL
-284 LNVYDE
+284 RNVYNE
-290 ATPGE
+290 ATRGE
-295 HRRFY
+295 HLHPY

-315 NENSRFCRDP
+315 NENSRFCRAPNAHTPVYD
-325 RGETREDLTVHNI
+325 I
-338 YIHSAEGVERFPSPL
+338 YTHSAEGIERFPSPL
-353 LFKPIGKS
+353 LFKPIGKF

-369 PDEIFGSEFYILEK
+369 PDKIFGSEFYILK
-383 NQEDEYDRKATSE
+383 KKQEEEYDSKATSD
-396 QKLNYLQTECKS
+396 QKLNYLQTECKNR
-408 GMIKTP
+408 MIKTP

-423 KSGDEALKRFLD
+423 NSGDEALKMFLD

-449 GGYGIVDLINPDV
+449 GGYGIVDLTSRDV
-462 DLAKKL
+462 LPAKYL
-468 KLRPVLRT
+468 RLRPVLRT

>member
-1 MNDWQKEYKLVQH
+1 MYDWQKEYKLVQH

-88 IERAIAKIENQDYK
+88 IERAIARAEHRPPNVSL
-102 RFHGIHKNYFGNM
+102 HEIHKNYFGNM
-115 ASEKKREE
+115 ASGNNIQDT
-123 KKKAIRETFKES
+123 IRETFKES

-191 PEDCDL
+191 PKGFDL
-197 VGKYCQNA
+197 VGKYCPNA
-205 YYCELDG
+205 YYCKLDG
-212 NVSANALLNAVWV
+212 NVNADALLDAVWV
-225 ISGFLKSGFNLNNN
+225 ISAFLRSGFNRGEGN
-239 KKNKKENAASN
+239 
-250 IREKDYVR
+250 YVR
-258 GFVFRYFQRGKN
+258 GFVFRYFQREKN

-279 KQKVL
+279 KQQVL
-284 LNVYDE
+284 HNVYNE
-290 ATPGE
+290 ATRGE
-295 HRRFY
+295 HLHPY

-315 NENSRFCRDP
+315 NENSRFCRAP
-325 RGETREDLTVHNI
+325 RGGTREDRTVHNI

-353 LFKPIGKS
+353 LFKPIGKF

-383 NQEDEYDRKATSE
+383 NQEEKYDSKATSD
-396 QKLNYLQTECKS
+396 QKLNYLKQECKNR
-408 GMIKTP
+408 MIKTP

-423 KSGDEALKRFLD
+423 KSGDEALKMFLD
-435 AFAKDFNDKTSDKG
+435 AFTKDFNDKTSDKG
-449 GGYGIVDLINPDV
+449 GGYGIDDLTSRDV
-462 DLAKKL
+462 FPAKYL
-468 KLRPVLRT
+468 RLRPVLRT

>member
-73 MRITPNSEQVDRTQS
+73 MRITPNSEQVERTHS
-88 IERAIAKIENQDYK
+88 IERAIARAEHRPPNANL
-102 RFHGIHKNYFGNM
+102 HEIHKNYFGNM
-115 ASEKKREE
+115 ASGNNIQDT
-123 KKKAIRETFKES
+123 IRETFKES

-155 FIDEHIRGF
+155 LIDEHIRGF

-177 FGSFTVDISTEPNA
+177 FGSFTVDINTQPNA
-191 PEDCDL
+191 PKGFDL
-197 VGKYCQNA
+197 VGKYCPNA
-205 YYCELDG
+205 YYCKLND
-212 NVSANALLNAVWV
+212 NVSADALLDAVWV
-225 ISGFLKSGFNLNNN
+225 ISAFLRSGFNRGEGN
-239 KKNKKENAASN
+239 
-250 IREKDYVR
+250 YVR
-258 GFVFRYFQRGKN
+258 GFVFRYFQREKN

-284 LNVYDE
+284 RNVYNE
-290 ATPGE
+290 ATRGE
-295 HRRFY
+295 HLHPY

-315 NENSRFCRDP
+315 NENSRFCRAP
-325 RGETREDLTVHNI
+325 RGETREDRTVHNI

-353 LFKPIGKS
+353 LFKPIGKF

-369 PDEIFGSEFYILEK
+369 PDEIFGSEFYILKK
-383 NQEDEYDRKATSE
+383 NQEEEYDSKATSD
-396 QKLNYLQTECKS
+396 QKLNYLKQECKG

-423 KSGDEALKRFLD
+423 KSGDEALKMFLD

-449 GGYGIVDLINPDV
+449 GGYGIDDLTSRDV
-462 DLAKKL
+462 LPAKYL
-468 KLRPVLRT
+468 RLRPVLRT

>member
-88 IERAIAKIENQDYK
+88 IERAIARAEHRPPNASL
-102 RFHGIHKNYFGNM
+102 HEIHKNYFGNM
-115 ASEKKREE
+115 ASGNNIQDT
-123 KKKAIRETFKES
+123 IRETFKES

-177 FGSFTVDISTEPNA
+177 FGSFTVDISTKPNEPKGF
-191 PEDCDL
+191 DL
-197 VGKYCQNA
+197 VGKYCPNA
-205 YYCELDG
+205 YYCKLD
-212 NVSANALLNAVWV
+212 NDVNADALLDAVWV
-225 ISGFLKSGFNLNNN
+225 ISAFLRSGFNRGEGN
-239 KKNKKENAASN
+239 
-250 IREKDYVR
+250 YVR
-258 GFVFRYFQRGKN
+258 GFVFRYFQREKN

-284 LNVYDE
+284 HNVYNE
-290 ATPGE
+290 ATRGE
-295 HRRFY
+295 HLHPY

-315 NENSRFCRDP
+315 NENSRFCRAPNAHTPVYD
-325 RGETREDLTVHNI
+325 I
-338 YIHSAEGVERFPSPL
+338 YTHSAEGIERFPSPL
-353 LFKPIGKS
+353 LFKPIGKF

-383 NQEDEYDRKATSE
+383 NQEEKYDSKATSE

-423 KSGDEALKRFLD
+423 NSGDEALKMFLD

-449 GGYGIVDLINPDV
+449 GGYGIVDLTSRDV
-462 DLAKKL
+462 FPAKYL
-468 KLRPVLRT
+468 WLRPVLRT

>member
-1 MNDWQKEYKLVQH
+1 MYDWQKEYKLVQH

-46 EKDDRFGDGRWKKW
+46 EKDDRFGDDRWKKW

-73 MRITPNSEQVDRTQS
+73 MRITPNSEQVERTHS
-88 IERAIAKIENQDYK
+88 IENGIERAIARAEHRPPNAS
-102 RFHGIHKNYFGNM
+102 FHEIHKNYFGNM
-115 ASEKKREE
+115 ASGNNIQDT
-123 KKKAIRETFKES
+123 IRETFKES

-155 FIDEHIRGF
+155 LIDEHIRGF

-191 PEDCDL
+191 PKGFDL
-197 VGKYCQNA
+197 VGKYCPNA
-205 YYCELDG
+205 YYCKLDG
-212 NVSANALLNAVWV
+212 NVNADALLDAVWV
-225 ISGFLKSGFNLNNN
+225 LSAFLRSGFNRGEGN
-239 KKNKKENAASN
+239 
-250 IREKDYVR
+250 YVR
-258 GFVFRYFQRGKN
+258 GFVFRYFQREKN

-284 LNVYDE
+284 RNVYNE
-290 ATPGE
+290 ATRGE
-295 HRRFY
+295 HLHPY

-315 NENSRFCRDP
+315 NENSRFCRAP
-325 RGETREDLTVHNI
+325 RGETREDRTVHNI

-353 LFKPIGKS
+353 LFKPIGKF

-383 NQEDEYDRKATSE
+383 NQEEEYDSKATSE
-396 QKLNYLQTECKS
+396 QKLNYLKQECKG

-423 KSGDEALKRFLD
+423 KSGDEALKMFLD

-449 GGYGIVDLINPDV
+449 GGYGIDDLTSRDV
-462 DLAKKL
+462 FPAKYL
-468 KLRPVLRT
+468 RLRPVLRT

>member
-73 MRITPNSEQVDRTQS
+73 MRITPNSEQVERTQS
-88 IERAIAKIENQDYK
+88 IERAIARAEHRPPNASL
-102 RFHGIHKNYFGNM
+102 HEIHKNYFGNM
-115 ASEKKREE
+115 ASGNNIQDT
-123 KKKAIRETFKES
+123 IRETFKES

-177 FGSFTVDISTEPNA
+177 FGSFTVDISTKPNEPKGF
-191 PEDCDL
+191 DL
-197 VGKYCQNA
+197 VGKYCPNA
-205 YYCELDG
+205 YYCKLD
-212 NVSANALLNAVWV
+212 NDVNADALLDAVWV
-225 ISGFLKSGFNLNNN
+225 ISAFLRSGFNRGEGN
-239 KKNKKENAASN
+239 
-250 IREKDYVR
+250 YVR
-258 GFVFRYFQRGKN
+258 GFVFRYFQREKN

-284 LNVYDE
+284 HNVYNE
-290 ATPGE
+290 ATRGE
-295 HRRFY
+295 HLHPY

-315 NENSRFCRDP
+315 NENSRFCRAPNAHTPVYD
-325 RGETREDLTVHNI
+325 I
-338 YIHSAEGVERFPSPL
+338 YTHSAEGIERFPSPL
-353 LFKPIGKS
+353 LFKPIGKF

-369 PDEIFGSEFYILEK
+369 PDEIFGSDFYILEK
-383 NQEDEYDRKATSE
+383 NQEEKYDSKATSE

-408 GMIKTP
+408 SMIKTP

-423 KSGDEALKRFLD
+423 NSGDEALKMFLD

-449 GGYGIVDLINPDV
+449 GGYGIVDLTSRDV
-462 DLAKKL
+462 FPAKYL
-468 KLRPVLRT
+468 WLRPVLRT

>member
-88 IERAIAKIENQDYK
+88 IERAIARAEHRPPNASL
-102 RFHGIHKNYFGNM
+102 HEIHKNYFGNM
-115 ASEKKREE
+115 ASGNNIQDT
-123 KKKAIRETFKES
+123 IRETFKES
-135 LFYKDGLT
+135 LLYKDGLT

-155 FIDEHIRGF
+155 LIDEHIRGF

-177 FGSFTVDISTEPNA
+177 FGSFTVDIRTEPNA
-191 PEDCDL
+191 PKGFDL
-197 VGKYCQNA
+197 VGKYCPNA
-205 YYCELDG
+205 YYCKLD
-212 NVSANALLNAVWV
+212 NDVNADALLDAVWV
-225 ISGFLKSGFNLNNN
+225 ISAFLRSGFNRGEGN
-239 KKNKKENAASN
+239 
-250 IREKDYVR
+250 YVR
-258 GFVFRYFQRGKN
+258 GFVFRYFQREKN

-284 LNVYDE
+284 HNVYNE
-290 ATPGE
+290 ATRGE
-295 HRRFY
+295 HLHPY

-315 NENSRFCRDP
+315 NENSRFCRAPNAHTPVYD
-325 RGETREDLTVHNI
+325 I
-338 YIHSAEGVERFPSPL
+338 YTHSAEGIERFPSPL
-353 LFKPIGKS
+353 LFKPIGKF

-383 NQEDEYDRKATSE
+383 NQEEKYDSKATSE
-396 QKLNYLQTECKS
+396 QKLNYLKQECKG

-423 KSGDEALKRFLD
+423 NSGDEALKMFLD

-449 GGYGIVDLINPDV
+449 GGYGIVDLTSRDV
-462 DLAKKL
+462 FPAKYL
-468 KLRPVLRT
+468 WLRPVLRT

>member
-46 EKDDRFGDGRWKKW
+46 EEDDRFGDGRWKKW

-73 MRITPNSEQVDRTQS
+73 MRITPNSEQVERTQS
-88 IERAIAKIENQDYK
+88 IERAIARAEHRPPNAS
-102 RFHGIHKNYFGNM
+102 FHEIHKNYFGNM
-115 ASEKKREE
+115 ASGNNIQDT
-123 KKKAIRETFKES
+123 IRETFKES

-177 FGSFTVDISTEPNA
+177 FGSFTVDINTQPNA
-191 PEDCDL
+191 PKGFDL
-197 VGKYCQNA
+197 VGKYCPNA
-205 YYCELDG
+205 YYCKLDG
-212 NVSANALLNAVWV
+212 NVNADALLDAVWV
-225 ISGFLKSGFNLNNN
+225 ISAFLRSGFNRGEGN
-239 KKNKKENAASN
+239 
-250 IREKDYVR
+250 YVR
-258 GFVFRYFQRGKN
+258 GFVFRYFQREKN

-284 LNVYDE
+284 RNVYDE
-290 ATPGE
+290 ATRGE
-295 HRRFY
+295 HLHPY

-353 LFKPIGKS
+353 LFKPIGKF

-369 PDEIFGSEFYILEK
+369 PDEIFGSEFYILK
-383 NQEDEYDRKATSE
+383 KKQEEEYDSKATSD

-408 GMIKTP
+408 SMIKTP

-449 GGYGIVDLINPDV
+449 GGYGIDDLTSRDV
-462 DLAKKL
+462 LPAKYL
-468 KLRPVLRT
+468 RLRPVLRT

>member
-73 MRITPNSEQVDRTQS
+73 MRITPNSEQVERTQS
-88 IERAIAKIENQDYK
+88 IERAIARAEHRPPNAS
-102 RFHGIHKNYFGNM
+102 FHEIHKNYFGNM
-115 ASEKKREE
+115 ASGNNIQDT
-123 KKKAIRETFKES
+123 IRETFKES

-177 FGSFTVDISTEPNA
+177 FGSFTVDINTEPNA
-191 PEDCDL
+191 PKGFDL
-197 VGKYCQNA
+197 VRKYCPNA
-205 YYCELDG
+205 YYCKLDD
-212 NVSANALLNAVWV
+212 NVSADALLDAVWV
-225 ISGFLKSGFNLNNN
+225 LSAFLKSGFNRGEGN
-239 KKNKKENAASN
+239 
-250 IREKDYVR
+250 YVR
-258 GFVFRYFQRGKN
+258 GFVFRYFQREKN

-284 LNVYDE
+284 LNVYNE
-290 ATPGE
+290 ATRGE
-295 HRRFY
+295 HLHPY

-315 NENSRFCRDP
+315 NENSRFCRAPNAHTPVYD
-325 RGETREDLTVHNI
+325 I
-338 YIHSAEGVERFPSPL
+338 YTHSAEGIERFPSPL
-353 LFKPIGKS
+353 LFKPIGKF

-369 PDEIFGSEFYILEK
+369 PDKIFGSEFYILEK
-383 NQEDEYDRKATSE
+383 NQEEEYDSKATSD
-396 QKLNYLQTECKS
+396 QKLNYLKQECKNR
-408 GMIKTP
+408 MIKTP

-423 KSGDEALKRFLD
+423 NSGDEALKMFLD

-449 GGYGIVDLINPDV
+449 GGYGIVDLTSRDV
-462 DLAKKL
+462 LPAKYL
-468 KLRPVLRT
+468 RLRPVLRT